1 MLLWRH
7 SPWSPAVE
15 LTGTHDEEEEGVE
28 EEEKREEEEEEEWR
42 KSDRKRRS
50 GQEKKGRIWS
60 LRAQSLIQKN
70 LRYLEL
76 VNKRGGVNDEFCC
89 CC

>member
-1 MLLWRH
+1 M
-7 SPWSPAVE
+7 E

-28 EEEKREEEEEEEWR
+28 EEEKREEEEEWR

-70 LRYLEL
+70 LRYLQSTREKFPFPPCEL
-76 VNKRGGVNDEFCC
+76 LLSS
-89 CC
+89 